1 MDDIRLFDTD
11 GDFLVLEAK
20 GGQKYRLLIDETIR
34 TSIRREPVQKL
45 DEVSITPREIQEEIR
60 NGASI
65 TELMDK
71 SGATFEFVE
80 KFAAPVIAELSY
92 VVSSALS
99 VRLTIAGDRYSDSI
113 QVEFGEIIGNRL
125 ISSGATGVSWSAKKI
140 DTSMWHVIANYQI
153 GGGQGLATWSFDPR
167 RLTLSPENE
176 TAQTLSSQET
186 LGSTL
191 IPKLRPVDSPAEPL
205 LSETSIIETIQPRL
219 DKEVVS
225 FASRTEIESEEI
237 TDYSTPAAFKKQPE
251 PILKP
256 KTVMASEPLSA
267 TADLLEALRR
277 KRTERSE
284 NTPGETELE
293 PHPDTSNIRVIDFE
307 PTPVT
312 VSPDS
317 NVESATPVESSA
329 ISTSEPEIEKE
340 PEEVSNSA
348 QSKPTAKK
356 GRASMPSWDEIVF
369 GTKAED

>member
-20 GGQKYRLLIDETIR
+20 DGQKYRLLIDDTIR
-34 TSIRREPVQKL
+34 TSLRREPAQKL
-45 DEVSITPREIQEEIR
+45 DDVSITPREIQEEIR

-99 VRLTIAGDRYSDSI
+99 VRLTIAGDRYSDST

-125 ISSGATGVSWSAKKI
+125 ISSGATGVSWLAKKI

-153 GGGQGLATWSFDPR
+153 DAGQGLAICSFDPR

-191 IPKLRPVDSPAEPL
+191 IPKLRPVESPSEPM
-205 LSETSIIETIQPRL
+205 LSETAIIETIQPRL
-219 DKEVVS
+219 DKEVVP
-225 FASRTEIESEEI
+225 FANRADVSVEEI
-237 TDYSTPAAFKKQPE
+237 TDFSTPAAFKKQPE
-251 PILKP
+251 PISKP
-256 KTVMASEPLSA
+256 RATSPSEPLSA

-284 NTPGETELE
+284 NSSPETELE

-307 PTPVT
+307 PTPVS
-312 VSPDS
+312 VSSDLPDQA
-317 NVESATPVESSA
+317 VAPIESAA
-329 ISTSEPEIEKE
+329 ISTTEPEVQE
-340 PEEVSNSA
+340 PDEVSSSA
-348 QSKPTAKK
+348 QSKPAGKK